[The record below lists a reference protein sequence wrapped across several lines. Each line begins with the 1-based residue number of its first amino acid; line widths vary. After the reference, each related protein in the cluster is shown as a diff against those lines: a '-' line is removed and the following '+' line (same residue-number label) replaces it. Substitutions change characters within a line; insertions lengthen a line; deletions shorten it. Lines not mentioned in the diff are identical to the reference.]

1 MMKKLK
7 VNLIDLSSLVYLI
20 FPIIPL
26 FTFDVRGSYWLYVLV
41 FISFT
46 LSYVSVAIFYAVL
59 PKYLVFIFFILHYVG
74 ITYFVYSLGA
84 AVSLFFF
91 FSAFVIPYIFDK
103 SIKSKEF
110 IIFISA
116 MLINVFLIFTLYFQ
130 SLGFIL
136 IMYLV
141 IIIIT
146 LGNFKQRE
154 SIKIKNALEEKNR
167 HINVLIA
174 EQERNRIGQ
183 DLHDTLGHVFASLSL
198 KSELAMKLID
208 SDVEKAKV
216 QMLEVNTLSKNSLD
230 KVRAIVNDLKVQ
242 SFEDE
247 VSSVKSLLS
256 NANLKFEFVNV
267 EIASRINPSKQS
279 ILAMILREA
288 INNILK
294 HSNATSVHG
303 ELNEK
308 ENETILIIKD
318 NGIGMHHIKD
328 DDLLSIKERVAL
340 MNGTMKVK
348 SQNGLQITI
357 KISRGEGI

>member
-1 MMKKLK
+1 MMKKIK
-7 VNLIDLSSLVYLI
+7 INLIDLSSLVYLI

-41 FISFT
+41 FIIFT
-46 LSYVSVAIFYAVL
+46 ISYVSVTIFSVVF
-59 PKYLVFIFFILHYVG
+59 PRYLIFTFFILHYVG
-74 ITYFVYSLGA
+74 ITYFVYSIGPA
-84 AVSLFFF
+84 ISLFFF
-91 FSAFVIPYIFDK
+91 FSAFVIPYVFDE

-110 IIFISA
+110 IIFISV

-146 LGNFKQRE
+146 LGNFNQRE
-154 SIKIKNALEEKNR
+154 SIKIKNTLEEKNR

-174 EQERNRIGQ
+174 EQERNRIGK

-230 KVRAIVNDLKVQ
+230 KVRAIINDLKVQ

-247 VSSVKSLLS
+247 VFSVKSLLS
-256 NANLKFEFVNV
+256 NANLTFEFANV

-294 HSNATSVHG
+294 HSNATSVYG
-303 ELNEK
+303 ILIEK
-308 ENETILIIKD
+308 ENEITLIIKD
-318 NGIGMHHIKD
+318 NGIGMNHIKD

-340 MNGTMKVK
+340 MKGTMELK
-348 SQNGLQITI
+348 SQDGLQITI
-357 KISRGEGI
+357 NISRGEGI

>member
-1 MMKKLK
+1 MVKKLK
-7 VNLIDLSSLVYLI
+7 INVIDLSSLIYLI

-26 FTFDVRGSYWLYVLV
+26 FTFDVRGSYWLYVIV
-41 FISFT
+41 FIIFT
-46 LSYVSVAIFYAVL
+46 ISYVSVALFTVVFPKNLIFS
-59 PKYLVFIFFILHYVG
+59 FFILHYIG
-74 ITYFVYSLGA
+74 ITYFVYSVGPA
-84 AVSLFFF
+84 ISLFFF

-103 SIKSKEF
+103 SINSKEF
-110 IIFISA
+110 FIFIIA
-116 MLINVFLIFTLYFQ
+116 ILINIFLIFTLYFQ
-130 SLGFIL
+130 SLATIL
-136 IMYLV
+136 IMYLA

-154 SIKIKNALEEKNR
+154 SIKVKNTLEEKNR

-216 QMLEVNTLSKNSLD
+216 QLEEVNILSKESLD

-247 VSSVKSLLS
+247 VSSVKYLLL
-256 NANLKFEFVNV
+256 NANLTFEFVNV

-279 ILAMILREA
+279 LLAMILREA
-288 INNILK
+288 INNIIK
-294 HSNATSVHG
+294 HSNATAVYG

-308 ENETILIIKD
+308 DNEITLIIKD
-318 NGIGMHHIKD
+318 NGIGMGHIKD
-328 DDLLSIKERVAL
+328 DDLVSIKERVAL
-340 MNGTMKVK
+340 MKGKMEVK
-348 SQNGLQITI
+348 SQDGLQIAV
-357 KISRGEGI
+357 KIYRGEGT